1 MGRLQAQILL
11 RVMASLSHNSSQ
23 SFIRGPIM
31 RTATTPSIEVCGVTK
46 RFGAVKA
53 LDDVS
58 FSIQPGEMFFLLGP
72 SGCGKTTLLRILA
85 GLETPDAGRILFN
98 GKDVAALPPHERGA
112 PMVFQNYALWPHL
125 NVRENV
131 AFGLVERRIS
141 KGERQQRVE
150 DVLKRV
156 GLEALGQRMP
166 GQLSGGQQQRVV
178 LARALVLNPFL
189 ILLDEPL
196 SNLDAKLRVEM
207 REEIEKLHMATDI
220 TFVYVTHDQ
229 ADALSLADRM
239 AVMSAGRVDAVG
251 TPLGLYTKPPTRFCA
266 EFLGEANLIAGMAA
280 GGTMVSTPLGEW
292 QVGTPVGVGPLHCL
306 VRPENLS
313 PVGAAGAGMNVFDA
327 EIKGLRMNGPTVTVA
342 LESSGMPL
350 KATVLTQD
358 SFGLR
363 KGLRMAW
370 GVAVDNTVAIPRA
383 EREEC

>member
-1 MGRLQAQILL
+1 M
-11 RVMASLSHNSSQ
+11 SS
-23 SFIRGPIM
+23 
-31 RTATTPSIEVCGVTK
+31 ATTPAIEVCGVTK
-46 RFGAVKA
+46 RFGAVTA
-53 LDDVS
+53 LDDIS
-58 FSIQPGEMFFLLGP
+58 FSIEPGEMFFLLGP

-98 GKDVAALPPHERGA
+98 GKDVASLPPHERGA

-131 AFGLVERRIS
+131 AFGLVERRVS
-141 KGERQQRVE
+141 GDEQQKRVD

-156 GLEALGQRMP
+156 GLEALGHRMP

-207 REEIEKLHMATDI
+207 REEIEKLHATTGI

-251 TPLGLYTKPPTRFCA
+251 TPLGLYTRPPTKFCA
-266 EFLGEANLIAGMAA
+266 EFLGEANLIEGEPAV
-280 GGTMVSTPLGEW
+280 GTVVRTRLGEW
-292 QVGTPVGVGPLHCL
+292 QVGVPGEGGPVHCL

-313 PVGAAGAGMNVFDA
+313 PVLGGGEGRNVFEA

-342 LESSGMPL
+342 LEAGGLPL

-358 SFGLR
+358 SLGLR
-363 KGLRMAW
+363 KGMRMAW
-370 GVAVDNTVAIPRA
+370 GVAVDDTVVIPRF